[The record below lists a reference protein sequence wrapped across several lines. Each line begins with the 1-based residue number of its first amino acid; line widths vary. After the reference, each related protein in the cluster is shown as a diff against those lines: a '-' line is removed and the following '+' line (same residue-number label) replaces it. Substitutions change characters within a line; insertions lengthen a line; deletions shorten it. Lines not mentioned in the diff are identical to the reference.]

1 MKLPKLDL
9 PMYKTTL
16 PVSGEKAEYRPYTV
30 KEEKIILIAA
40 NTKDPKQLED
50 AAVQILENCC
60 SVDISK
66 LHPTDVEWLFIKLRI
81 ASVGVETEVD
91 IPVFKCKDE
100 HCPEFITVKVNL
112 ENDIEVRGKELL
124 EGVAGYIRKKDGWLI
139 PFTDNIGMLL
149 NVVTS
154 KTKTEEDA
162 MWDCFVS
169 MYSGESI
176 IDKKDITKEEFI
188 EYIDDLPR
196 PFADKIEYLF
206 TSQPWLAL
214 PVRGKCLACG
224 KEHVTT
230 VTGILDFLE

>member
-9 PMYKTTL
+9 PMYSTVL
-16 PVSGEKAEYRPYTV
+16 PVSGQFVKYRPYTV
-30 KEEKIILIAA
+30 KEEKIVLIAA
-40 NTKDPKQLED
+40 NTKDPKQLEES
-50 AAVQILENCC
+50 AVQLLENCC

-81 ASVGVETEVD
+81 ASVGLETEVD
-91 IPVFKCKDE
+91 IPVFKCTDE
-100 HCPEFITVKVNL
+100 NCPDHITVKINL
-112 ENDIEVRGKELL
+112 ESDIEIKGKELI
-124 EGVAGYIRKKDGWLI
+124 EGVSGYVRKSNGWLI
-139 PFTDNIGMLL
+139 MFTDTIGMLL

-169 MYSGESI
+169 MFSGDEVINKS
-176 IDKKDITKEEFI
+176 DITKEEYI
-188 EYIDDLPR
+188 EYIDNLPR

-206 TSQPWLAL
+206 KNQPWLAL
-214 PVRGKCLACG
+214 PVKGNCVACG
-224 KEHVTT
+224 KEHATT